1 MQRVSN
7 RWGTDPALLENHQR
21 AYFPGYCSAA
31 CMQSSIRHRL
41 AGFNPAVRFGYRVR
55 IVPQGLRNQMLGDAI
70 QLFGRHHDKVPLLRA
85 YLRRLDRTIAVNG
98 RRFP

>member
-1 MQRVSN
+1 
-7 RWGTDPALLENHQR
+7 
-21 AYFPGYCSAA
+21 
-31 CMQSSIRHRL
+31 
-41 AGFNPAVRFGYRVR
+41 VRFGYRVR